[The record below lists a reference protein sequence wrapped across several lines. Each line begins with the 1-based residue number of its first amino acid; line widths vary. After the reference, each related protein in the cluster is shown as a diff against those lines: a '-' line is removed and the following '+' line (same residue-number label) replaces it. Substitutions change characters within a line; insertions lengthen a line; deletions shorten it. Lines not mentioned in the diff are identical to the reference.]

1 MNRFA
6 SLSLAAVLVL
16 VSGCASGPGFK
27 TVSAAFPPV
36 PAGSAR
42 IFFYRNANLGA
53 GAAVRPDVNL
63 NGEKV
68 GSAIPGGFFYVD
80 RPPGD
85 YQVTTTT
92 ELKKS
97 LTFHLDAGQVRYV
110 RLGLTPGLM
119 VAHISPELVETQKAQ
134 PEIEKTKSITKS

>member
-1 MNRFA
+1 MNRLA
-6 SLSLAAVLVL
+6 SLSLAALLVL

-27 TVSAAFPPV
+27 SVSASFPPV
-36 PAGSAR
+36 AAGSAR

-63 NGEKV
+63 NGEKI
-68 GSAIPGGFFYVD
+68 GNAIPGGFFYVD

-97 LTFHLDAGQVRYV
+97 LTFHVDAGQVRYV
-110 RLGLTPGLM
+110 RLGLSPGLM
-119 VAHISPELVETQKAQ
+119 VAHISPELIEAQKAQ

>member
-1 MNRFA
+1 MNRLA

-16 VSGCASGPGFK
+16 VSGCAFGPGFK
-27 TVSAAFPPV
+27 TVRAAFPPV

-97 LTFHLDAGQVRYV
+97 LTFHVDAGQVRYV
-110 RLGLTPGLM
+110 RLGLSPGLM
-119 VAHISPELVETQKAQ
+119 VAHISPELVEEQQAQ
-134 PEIEKTKSITKS
+134 PEIQK